1 MIVLISR
8 HQFASIDCFF
18 SKGQSSSSICIY
30 QPLPKFHQFS
40 FCDVIFFFFSII
52 VLCAVFMG
60 GWRLGVILLPSR
72 AFNWRWC
79 VIEYIY
85 YTPRK

>member
-18 SKGQSSSSICIY
+18 SQGQSSSSICIY

-40 FCDVIFFFFSII
+40 FCDVITSSSLLLYC
-52 VLCAVFMG
+52 VRCLWEG
-60 GWRLGVILLPSR
+60 GV
-72 AFNWRWC
+72 
-79 VIEYIY
+79 
-85 YTPRK
+85 

>member
-40 FCDVIFFFFSII
+40 FFVTSSSSSSLLLYCVRC
-52 VLCAVFMG
+52 LWEG
-60 GWRLGVILLPSR
+60 GV
-72 AFNWRWC
+72 
-79 VIEYIY
+79 
-85 YTPRK
+85 